1 MKKNKCVSRVRVM
14 ELMEA
19 NVQGVPMFI
28 NSEEAAAVMG
38 MTGRAL
44 QNRRFRKL
52 NSPPYLKVGRLVRYR
67 LDEVVSWM
75 NYEAVPGF

>member
-1 MKKNKCVSRVRVM
+1 MNKIKDVSHVRVK

-19 NVQGVPMFI
+19 YRQGVPMYL
-28 NSEEAAAVMG
+28 NSPEAAAVMG
-38 MTGRAL
+38 MTDRAL

-52 NSPPYLKVGRLVRYR
+52 NSPPYLKVGRLVRYK